1 MIRKNVAGAER
12 VLLFVTKI
20 VFRLRRTASVFYI
33 RRSMKKT
40 ASAATWRFRKRDAP
54 ILGGAF
60 FRQAE
65 KVFEKDGQIRYRE
78 KIVRRYKTERK
89 GNADA

>member
-1 MIRKNVAGAER
+1 M
-12 VLLFVTKI
+12 L
-20 VFRLRRTASVFYI
+20 
-33 RRSMKKT
+33 
-40 ASAATWRFRKRDAP
+40 RFRKRDAP
-54 ILGGAF
+54 ILGGAV
-60 FRQAE
+60 FRSGE

>member
-1 MIRKNVAGAER
+1 MIRKNVAAAER

-54 ILGGAF
+54 ILGGAV
-60 FRQAE
+60 FRPGE
-65 KVFEKDGQIRYRE
+65 KVVEKGGQSRYRK

-89 GNADA
+89 GNTDA